1 MKRTN
6 PFTGMIPPG
15 KKVFYA
21 PAHDPVPPPPLPPP
35 QRGASFTDGIQ
46 ALAAGTR
53 TESVYTQLNV
63 PYAVNGADHVV
74 DIHGTYSTSVQQS
87 NKPSNKTYDASK
99 PTKSW
104 VQGMLQP
111 MGETSYF
118 DQNKRSK
125 AIPATLSLE
134 RATIEGRAMKYL
146 AEDTYVPTRA
156 TARNSEAGQAKY
168 FGGLTM
174 GSFVEDITGARGLG
188 LGLVGSGMRATTMA
202 GKWRMQNT
210 GTSSISSFGSDMLNA
225 YPQLGNTKMSP
236 KQGASVLRDKLDAG
250 DTSADAVLKQH
261 LGMRGSIYQ
270 SHAKALREAGL
281 RFDTKLKAIHDGTRT
296 AVAQGDWWQGKGT
309 ALTPLGDPVQAQA
322 REQLRDEYIARKL
335 DRHAIAQYLA
345 PPEMARAAFAGKL
358 EQIRTGGA
366 TLPEA
371 GKWWEAQHTSG
382 TDWSTVDKA
391 SDPLQHQQLKRA
403 YVTAK
408 LTKSNH
414 TAELAEVQQKWAS
427 KDAFTAEL
435 DAIRRGT
442 ASTQPFW
449 TARAGTT
456 DFHTLTRDGTKALRA
471 QYVAAHK
478 P

>member
-6 PFTGMIPPG
+6 PFTGMMPPV
-15 KKVFYA
+15 KKVFYE
-21 PAHDPVPPPPLPPP
+21 PTHDPAPPPPLPPQ

-46 ALAAGTR
+46 ALATGTR

-63 PYAVNGADHVV
+63 PYAIGGTHHVV

-118 DQNKRSK
+118 DKDKRSK

-134 RATIEGRAMKYL
+134 RATIEGNAMKYL

-156 TARNSEAGQAKY
+156 TARSSEASQAKY

-202 GKWRMQNT
+202 GKWHMQNV
-210 GTSSISSFGSDMLNA
+210 GAPSIANFGSDMLDA

-236 KQGASVLRDKLDAG
+236 KLGASVLRDKLDAG
-250 DTSADAVLKQH
+250 GAGAEAVRDKH

-270 SHAKALREAGL
+270 AHARALREAGL
-281 RFDTKLKAIHDGTRT
+281 RFDTKLKAIHDRTRT
-296 AVAQGDWWQGKGT
+296 AVEQGGWWQGKGV
-309 ALTPLGDPVQAQA
+309 ALDPLGDPVHAQA
-322 REQLRDEYIARKL
+322 REQLRDEYVARKL
-335 DRHAIAQYLA
+335 ERHAIAHYLA
-345 PPEMARAAFAGKL
+345 PPDMASAAFAGKL
-358 EQIRTGGA
+358 EQIRSSGA
-366 TLPEA
+366 TPQEA
-371 GKWWEAQHTSG
+371 GKWWDARHTSG

-391 SDPLQHQQLKRA
+391 SDPLEHQQLKRA
-403 YVTAK
+403 YVAAK
-408 LTKSNH
+408 LTKSGH
-414 TAELAEVQQKWAS
+414 AAELAEVQQKWAS
-427 KDAFTAEL
+427 KDAFKAEL
-435 DAIRRGT
+435 DAIRGGT
-442 ASTQPFW
+442 ASTTPFW
-449 TARAGTT
+449 TARAGTDVT
-456 DFHTLTRDGTKALRA
+456 TLTHDETKALRA